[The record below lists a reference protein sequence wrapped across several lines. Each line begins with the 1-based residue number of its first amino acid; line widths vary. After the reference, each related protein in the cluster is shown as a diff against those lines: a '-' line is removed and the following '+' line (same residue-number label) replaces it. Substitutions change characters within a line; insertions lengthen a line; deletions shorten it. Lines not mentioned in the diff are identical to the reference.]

1 MHLSNRRIWAHPIL
15 ASSSKTFVVLSPCR
29 LVSWPNDHTFEVENV
44 YSLVRHF
51 DLQVGAGQVNLYL
64 GPEEVR

>member
-1 MHLSNRRIWAHPIL
+1 M
-15 ASSSKTFVVLSPCR
+15 
-29 LVSWPNDHTFEVENV
+29 SWPNDHTFEVENV

-51 DLQVGAGQVNLYL
+51 DLQVGAGQVNLFL